1 MSKTILIVEDYED
14 SRTMM
19 KAMLQLQGFGVIEA
33 EDGQDAIEKVK
44 EFRPEMIFMDLAMPV
59 LDGISATE
67 SIRSMDEFADVP
79 IIALTAYGELR
90 GQEAMDAGCNE
101 VVSKPMN
108 FDRLQP
114 LLEKY
119 LG

>member
-1 MSKTILIVEDYED
+1 MTKTILIVEDYED

-19 KAMLQLQGFGVIEA
+19 KAMLQLHGFGVVEA
-33 EDGQDAIEKVK
+33 EDGLDAIEKVK
-44 EFRPEMIFMDLAMPV
+44 EHHPELIFMDLAMPV
-59 LDGISATE
+59 LDGITATE
-67 SIRSMDEFADVP
+67 TIRAIEEFADIP

-90 GQEAMDAGCNE
+90 GQEAIAAGCNE
-101 VVSKPMN
+101 VVPKPMN

-119 LG
+119 LM